1 MAHLSDNGLYTIEYG
16 SSAWRSILNDNISK
30 TITETKLNN
39 GITTNINLTGDI
51 SQTGNYNLNGGITQT
66 GDYNLTG
73 DISQTGNYNLTG
85 SLLVTNVA
93 THKDDVQ
100 FTDSAKGVILAD
112 RSDGNNYRVYVD
124 NGTLSVEKI

>member
-1 MAHLSDNGLYTIEYG
+1 MAYLSDNGLYTIEYG

-51 SQTGNYNLNGGITQT
+51 SQNGN
-66 GDYNLTG
+66 YNLTG
-73 DISQTGNYNLTG
+73 DITQTGNYNLTG

>member
-39 GITTNINLTGDI
+39 GITTNI
-51 SQTGNYNLNGGITQT
+51 
-66 GDYNLTG
+66 NLTG